1 MNMSLGDRKAR
12 EQGDYEA
19 VTPDPEE
26 AKSIA
31 EDTADFIAAVEQML
45 DA

>member
-1 MNMSLGDRKAR
+1 MNMPLGDRKAR

-26 AKSIA
+26 AKVHR
-31 EDTADFIAAVEQML
+31 EGTADFIAAVEQML

>member
-1 MNMSLGDRKAR
+1 MNMPLGDRKAR

-19 VTPDPEE
+19 ITPDPEE
-26 AKSIA
+26 AKSIVEGA
-31 EDTADFIAAVEQML
+31 ADFIAAVEQTL